1 VEASHATIITQ
12 VRSERSPLADVTR
25 QKLRREIPGPYADL
39 YMTLGKA
46 RPKLLMSWSSRKLR
60 LGVSHHGTASSWTA
74 PTKDAAPAEN
84 RGGKAQKKRR

>member
-1 VEASHATIITQ
+1 
-12 VRSERSPLADVTR
+12 
-25 QKLRREIPGPYADL
+25 
-39 YMTLGKA
+39 MTLGKA